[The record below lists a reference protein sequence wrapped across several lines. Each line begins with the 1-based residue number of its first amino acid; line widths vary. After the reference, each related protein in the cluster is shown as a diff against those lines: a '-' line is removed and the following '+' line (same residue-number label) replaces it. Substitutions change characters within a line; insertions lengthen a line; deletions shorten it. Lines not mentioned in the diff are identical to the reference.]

1 MNFAKLF
8 GLKEEI
14 SDVDIISMLAK
25 QKDVQIEDV
34 VIRQPT
40 IDQSGVSGDFGEYTP
55 R

>member
-1 MNFAKLF
+1 MNFAKLL

-14 SDVDIISMLAK
+14 SDIDVISMLVK
-25 QKDVQIEDV
+25 QKDVQVGDV